1 MIVSEMNHPRHSHGI
16 CLLNNEVYVI
26 GGITAK
32 EYASSRAERFNLETK
47 QWQSMPACNFKRLNP
62 KLCASFNT
70 KTIYVFG
77 GVPDN

>member
-47 QWQSMPACNFKRLNP
+47 QW
-62 KLCASFNT
+62 
-70 KTIYVFG
+70 
-77 GVPDN
+77 